1 MITVLHINLH
11 NYTMTNWI
19 IRIGDGKH
27 FFSSTENVWG
37 FNSRNSY
44 FLRDARPNDKL
55 FFVMRGTKCTICAY
69 AIFKGFR
76 YRSNLTPNNQYYNWI
91 YHDESDGGRWKNSK
105 WDVELIYDHYYDLRN
120 NVDNIQLCT
129 GINTNMPNGIIVP
142 KIINS
147 CNFNFN
153 AVIEYVENCK
163 IYDFLKSF

>member
-1 MITVLHINLH
+1 MITILHINLH